1 MLNLNQLE
9 TFVAIIDS
17 KSFRAAAVRL
27 GCSQPT
33 VTQQLRKLEESLGV
47 SLIVRDRSR
56 SVPTAQG
63 ALLLAPA
70 RGLLRAAKHIEDLIG
85 GRRLV
90 VGASSNIGIYLLQPF
105 LFEYGQMQASTA
117 ALDLQIGSNPEI
129 VERLTMGELDVAVL
143 EWWDQRPGFTAYP
156 WRKEKLVVIVN
167 PGHPWAK
174 RKSVRPESLFQEPM
188 IGGESGT
195 GTGALL
201 RKLFRRRAS
210 DIQVGQTVGSTE
222 GVKAAVKA
230 GLGVSLVFASAVEEE
245 VSAGSLKALDV
256 SGIRIEKELFVVL
269 PNDTPVHSPP
279 RQFSE
284 LLLGKRARG

>member
-9 TFVAIIDS
+9 AFVAIVECR
-17 KSFRAAAVRL
+17 SFRGAAFRL

-33 VTQQLRKLEESLGV
+33 ITQQLRKLEESLGA
-47 SLIVRDRSR
+47 SLIVRDHSM

-70 RGLLRAAKHIEDLIG
+70 RGLLKAAKRIEDLIG

-105 LFEYGQMQASTA
+105 LFKYEQMRKSSASA
-117 ALDLQIGSNPEI
+117 DLQIGSNPEI
-129 VERLTMGELDVAVL
+129 ARRLTMGELDLAVV
-143 EWWDQRPGFTAYP
+143 EWWEHHRGFTCYP

-167 PGHPWAK
+167 PDHPWAK
-174 RKSVRPESLFQEPM
+174 RNSVRPESLFEQPM

-195 GTGALL
+195 GTGVLL
-201 RKLFRRRAS
+201 RKVFKKRAS
-210 DIQVGQTVGSTE
+210 NIRIGQTLGSTE
-222 GVKAAVKA
+222 AVKAAVKA
-230 GLGVSLVFASAVEEE
+230 GLGISLVFASAVEEE

-256 SGIRIEKELFVVL
+256 TGVKIDKELLVVL
-269 PNDTPVHSPP
+269 PNDTPAHSPSW
-279 RQFSE
+279 QFSE
-284 LLLGKRARG
+284 LLLGRRAR